1 MFFLNS
7 LVARQHNSKMVC
19 TFANHLLRHS
29 VYRDYW
35 ILMVGEVI
43 DIKITVIPWRLKNN
57 YSGYVTTK
65 ECYNER
71 MLQRTMLQ
79 RTNATTNECYNERIL
94 QRTKATT
101 NECYNERMLQR
112 TNTTT
117 NDATTNERYNELCY
131 NERML
136 QRTVFINKI
145 RMLQRTP
152 AYDFF
157 LAFIMESS
165 IIFFTKERLFM
176 LFKFTCTV
184 YKS

>member
-79 RTNATTNECYNERIL
+79 RTKGTTNYATTNECYNEQFLSI
-94 QRTKATT
+94 KSG
-101 NECYNERMLQR
+101 CYNERLLM
-112 TNTTT
+112 
-117 NDATTNERYNELCY
+117 
-131 NERML
+131 
-136 QRTVFINKI
+136 
-145 RMLQRTP
+145 
-152 AYDFF
+152 
-157 LAFIMESS
+157 
-165 IIFFTKERLFM
+165 IFFWLLSWKVRLYFS
-176 LFKFTCTV
+176 LRKDCLCFSNSHVQYIKV
-184 YKS
+184 N